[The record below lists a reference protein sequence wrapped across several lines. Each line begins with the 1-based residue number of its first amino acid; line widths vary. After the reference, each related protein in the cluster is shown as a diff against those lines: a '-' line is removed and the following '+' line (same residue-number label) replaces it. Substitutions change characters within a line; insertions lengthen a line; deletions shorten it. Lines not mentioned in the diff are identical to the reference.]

1 MEASNNEPRAT
12 RPVSRTMGS
21 APRTSDSD
29 PTTRSSQ
36 PNSLASF
43 PTVSSLSPSP
53 EGQCPSGT
61 TTRPSVDADGH
72 RPSGTTTFPT
82 SAAHAVTDDDELFCD
97 SELPPPYPVHEEAPL
112 AVAPTAE
119 QRQTN
124 VVKALQGKMADFISG
139 SSQRHYRTIVREL
152 SDRQIPLN
160 LLSDESK
167 AKGLAQMLEE
177 DVCSL
182 SELVILGQ
190 FAKAIDD
197 SDTRAAEF
205 LRDTAGYKPQTDVT
219 VEHKT
224 QGLASLTD
232 TQLLTLLQALN
243 PEQGALPEE
252 VSNE

>member
-1 MEASNNEPRAT
+1 MEASNNEPRT
-12 RPVSRTMGS
+12 PL
-21 APRTSDSD
+21 SDSATYV
-29 PTTRSSQ
+29 PRPSQ
-36 PNSLASF
+36 LNPLASF
-43 PTVSSLSPSP
+43 PTVSSLSPTP
-53 EGQCPSGT
+53 EGQ
-61 TTRPSVDADGH
+61 
-72 RPSGTTTFPT
+72 RPSGTT
-82 SAAHAVTDDDELFCD
+82 HIVTDDEFTCPSD
-97 SELPPPYPVHEEAPL
+97 ELPPPYPVHEEAPL
-112 AVAPTAE
+112 AVTPTAE

-243 PEQGALPEE
+243 PEQSDE
-252 VSNE
+252 VSNG

>member
-12 RPVSRTMGS
+12 RPIPHT
-21 APRTSDSD
+21 TD
-29 PTTRSSQ
+29 PTTRPSQ
-36 PNSLASF
+36 PNPPTSF
-43 PTVSSLSPSP
+43 PTVSSLSPKP

-72 RPSGTTTFPT
+72 RSTRAT
-82 SAAHAVTDDDELFCD
+82 HIVTDDEFTCPSD
-97 SELPPPYPVHEEAPL
+97 ELPPPYPVHEEAPL

-177 DVCSL
+177 DVLSL

-243 PEQGALPEE
+243 PEQSDE
-252 VSNE
+252 VSNG

>member
-12 RPVSRTMGS
+12 RPVTH
-21 APRTSDSD
+21 TTD

-36 PNSLASF
+36 PNPPTSF
-43 PTVSSLSPSP
+43 PTVSSLSPKP
-53 EGQCPSGT
+53 EGQ
-61 TTRPSVDADGH
+61 
-72 RPSGTTTFPT
+72 RPSGTT
-82 SAAHAVTDDDELFCD
+82 HIVTDDDFSCD

-243 PEQGALPEE
+243 PEQSDE
-252 VSNE
+252 VSNG

>member
-12 RPVSRTMGS
+12 RPVPHTM
-21 APRTSDSD
+21 DSVPHTRD
-29 PTTRSSQ
+29 PTTRPSQ
-36 PNSLASF
+36 PNPPTSF
-43 PTVSSLSPSP
+43 PTVSSLSPKP
-53 EGQCPSGT
+53 EGQ
-61 TTRPSVDADGH
+61 
-72 RPSGTTTFPT
+72 RPSGAT
-82 SAAHAVTDDDELFCD
+82 HIVTDDEFTCEP
-97 SELPPPYPVHEEAPL
+97 ELPPPYPVHEEAPL

-177 DVCSL
+177 DVLSL

-243 PEQGALPEE
+243 PEQGEE
-252 VSNE
+252 VSNG

>member
-12 RPVSRTMGS
+12 RPVPHT
-21 APRTSDSD
+21 TD
-29 PTTRSSQ
+29 PTTRPSQ
-36 PNSLASF
+36 PNPPTSF
-43 PTVSSLSPSP
+43 PTVSSLSPKP
-53 EGQCPSGT
+53 EGQ
-61 TTRPSVDADGH
+61 
-72 RPSGTTTFPT
+72 RPSGTT
-82 SAAHAVTDDDELFCD
+82 HIVTDDEFTCTPDGCKPEGCFLDQEF
-97 SELPPPYPVHEEAPL
+97 PPPYPVHEEAPL

-177 DVCSL
+177 DVLSL

-243 PEQGALPEE
+243 PEQSDE
-252 VSNE
+252 VSNG

>member
-12 RPVSRTMGS
+12 RPVPHT
-21 APRTSDSD
+21 TD
-29 PTTRSSQ
+29 PTTRSTQ
-36 PNSLASF
+36 PNPPTSF
-43 PTVSSLSPSP
+43 PTVSSLSPKP

-61 TTRPSVDADGH
+61 TH
-72 RPSGTTTFPT
+72 I
-82 SAAHAVTDDDELFCD
+82 VTDDEFTCPSD
-97 SELPPPYPVHEEAPL
+97 ELPPPYPVHEEAPL

-243 PEQGALPEE
+243 PEQSDE
-252 VSNE
+252 VSNG

>member
-12 RPVSRTMGS
+12 RPVPHT
-21 APRTSDSD
+21 TD
-29 PTTRSSQ
+29 PTTRPSQ
-36 PNSLASF
+36 SNTPTSF

-53 EGQCPSGT
+53 EGHCPSGT
-61 TTRPSVDADGH
+61 TH
-72 RPSGTTTFPT
+72 I
-82 SAAHAVTDDDELFCD
+82 VTDDEFSCPSD
-97 SELPPPYPVHEEAPL
+97 ELPPPYPVHEEAPL

-177 DVCSL
+177 DVLSL

-243 PEQGALPEE
+243 PEQSDE
-252 VSNE
+252 VSNG

>member
-12 RPVSRTMGS
+12 RPVPHT
-21 APRTSDSD
+21 TD
-29 PTTRSSQ
+29 PTTRPSK

-43 PTVSSLSPSP
+43 PTVSSLSPKP
-53 EGQCPSGT
+53 EGQ
-61 TTRPSVDADGH
+61 
-72 RPSGTTTFPT
+72 RPSGTT
-82 SAAHAVTDDDELFCD
+82 HIVTDDEFTCD

-243 PEQGALPEE
+243 PEQSDE
-252 VSNE
+252 VSNG

>member
-1 MEASNNEPRAT
+1 MEASNNEPRTPLSESAT
-12 RPVSRTMGS
+12 HVSR
-21 APRTSDSD
+21 P
-29 PTTRSSQ
+29 SQ

-43 PTVSSLSPSP
+43 PTVSSLSPTP
-53 EGQCPSGT
+53 EGQ
-61 TTRPSVDADGH
+61 
-72 RPSGTTTFPT
+72 RPSGTT
-82 SAAHAVTDDDELFCD
+82 HIVTDDEFTCEP
-97 SELPPPYPVHEEAPL
+97 ELPPPYPVHEEAPL

-243 PEQGALPEE
+243 PEQSDE
-252 VSNE
+252 VSNG

>member
-1 MEASNNEPRAT
+1 MEASNNEPRTPLSESAT
-12 RPVSRTMGS
+12 HVSR
-21 APRTSDSD
+21 P
-29 PTTRSSQ
+29 SQ
-36 PNSLASF
+36 PNPPTSF
-43 PTVSSLSPSP
+43 PTVSSLSPKP
-53 EGQCPSGT
+53 EGQ
-61 TTRPSVDADGH
+61 
-72 RPSGTTTFPT
+72 RPSGTT
-82 SAAHAVTDDDELFCD
+82 HIVTDDDFSCPSD
-97 SELPPPYPVHEEAPL
+97 ELPPPYPVHEEAPL

-177 DVCSL
+177 DVLSL

-243 PEQGALPEE
+243 PEQSDE
-252 VSNE
+252 VSNG

>member
-1 MEASNNEPRAT
+1 MEASNNEHCASTQRSMNSVPRS
-12 RPVSRTMGS
+12 P
-21 APRTSDSD
+21 
-29 PTTRSSQ
+29 Q

-53 EGQCPSGT
+53 EG
-61 TTRPSVDADGH
+61 SVAGQH
-72 RPSGTTTFPT
+72 CPSGTTTFPKST
-82 SAAHAVTDDDELFCD
+82 IQAVTDDDFSCPSD
-97 SELPPPYPVHEEAPL
+97 ELPPPYPVHEEAPL
-112 AVAPTAE
+112 AVAPSAE

-160 LLSDESK
+160 LLSDASR

-177 DVCSL
+177 DICTL

-224 QGLASLTD
+224 HGLASLTD

-243 PEQGALPEE
+243 PEQGASPEE
-252 VSNE
+252 VSSNE

>member
-1 MEASNNEPRAT
+1 MEASNNEPRT
-12 RPVSRTMGS
+12 PL
-21 APRTSDSD
+21 SDSATHV
-29 PTTRSSQ
+29 PRPSQ

-43 PTVSSLSPSP
+43 PTVSSLSPKP
-53 EGQCPSGT
+53 EGQ
-61 TTRPSVDADGH
+61 
-72 RPSGTTTFPT
+72 RPSGTT
-82 SAAHAVTDDDELFCD
+82 HIVTDDDFSCPSD
-97 SELPPPYPVHEEAPL
+97 ELPPPYPVHEEAPL

-177 DVCSL
+177 DVLSL

-243 PEQGALPEE
+243 PEQSDE
-252 VSNE
+252 VSNG

>member
-12 RPVSRTMGS
+12 RPVPHT
-21 APRTSDSD
+21 TD
-29 PTTRSSQ
+29 PTTRPSQ

-43 PTVSSLSPSP
+43 PTVSSLSPKP
-53 EGQCPSGT
+53 EGQ
-61 TTRPSVDADGH
+61 
-72 RPSGTTTFPT
+72 RPSGTT
-82 SAAHAVTDDDELFCD
+82 HIVTDDDFSCPSD
-97 SELPPPYPVHEEAPL
+97 ELPPPYPVHEEAPL

-177 DVCSL
+177 DVLSL

-243 PEQGALPEE
+243 PEQSDE
-252 VSNE
+252 VSNG

>member
-1 MEASNNEPRAT
+1 MEASNNEPRT
-12 RPVSRTMGS
+12 PLSESTTHVSRPPQS
-21 APRTSDSD
+21 NP
-29 PTTRSSQ
+29 PT
-36 PNSLASF
+36 SF
-43 PTVSSLSPSP
+43 PTVSSLSPKP
-53 EGQCPSGT
+53 EGQ
-61 TTRPSVDADGH
+61 
-72 RPSGTTTFPT
+72 RPSGTT
-82 SAAHAVTDDDELFCD
+82 HIVTDDEFTCD

-177 DVCSL
+177 DVLSL

-243 PEQGALPEE
+243 PEQSDEANNG
-252 VSNE
+252 

>member
-12 RPVSRTMGS
+12 LSESTIHVPRP
-21 APRTSDSD
+21 
-29 PTTRSSQ
+29 SQ
-36 PNSLASF
+36 PNPLASF
-43 PTVSSLSPSP
+43 PTMSSLSPTP
-53 EGQCPSGT
+53 EGSVAGHNCPSGT
-61 TTRPSVDADGH
+61 NSLPKSTTPV
-72 RPSGTTTFPT
+72 
-82 SAAHAVTDDDELFCD
+82 VTDGDDFVCEP
-97 SELPPPYPVHEEAPL
+97 ELPPPYPVHEEAPL

-177 DVCSL
+177 DVLSL

-243 PEQGALPEE
+243 PEQGDE
-252 VSNE
+252 VNNG

>member
-1 MEASNNEPRAT
+1 MEASNNEPRT
-12 RPVSRTMGS
+12 PL
-21 APRTSDSD
+21 SDSA
-29 PTTRSSQ
+29 THVSRSSQ
-36 PNSLASF
+36 PNPLASF
-43 PTVSSLSPSP
+43 PTMSSLSPKP
-53 EGQCPSGT
+53 EGSVAGQHCPSGT
-61 TTRPSVDADGH
+61 TH
-72 RPSGTTTFPT
+72 I
-82 SAAHAVTDDDELFCD
+82 VTDDDEFTCEP
-97 SELPPPYPVHEEAPL
+97 ELPPPYPVHEEAPL
-112 AVAPTAE
+112 AVTPTAE

-252 VSNE
+252 VNQ

>member
-1 MEASNNEPRAT
+1 M
-12 RPVSRTMGS
+12 
-21 APRTSDSD
+21 DSVPHTPD
-29 PTTRSSQ
+29 PTTRPPQ

-43 PTVSSLSPSP
+43 PTVSSLSPKP
-53 EGQCPSGT
+53 EGSVAGQHCPSGT
-61 TTRPSVDADGH
+61 TH
-72 RPSGTTTFPT
+72 I
-82 SAAHAVTDDDELFCD
+82 VTDDDFSCPSD
-97 SELPPPYPVHEEAPL
+97 ELPPPYPVHEEAPL

-243 PEQGALPEE
+243 PEQSDE
-252 VSNE
+252 VSNG

>member
-12 RPVSRTMGS
+12 LSDSATHVSR
-21 APRTSDSD
+21 P
-29 PTTRSSQ
+29 SQ

-43 PTVSSLSPSP
+43 PTVSSLSPTP
-53 EGQCPSGT
+53 EGHCPSGT
-61 TTRPSVDADGH
+61 TH
-72 RPSGTTTFPT
+72 I
-82 SAAHAVTDDDELFCD
+82 VTDDDFSCPSD
-97 SELPPPYPVHEEAPL
+97 ELPPPYPVHEEAPL

-243 PEQGALPEE
+243 PEQSDE
-252 VSNE
+252 VSNG

>member
-12 RPVSRTMGS
+12 RSVPHTM
-21 APRTSDSD
+21 DSVPHTTD
-29 PTTRSSQ
+29 PTTRPSQ
-36 PNSLASF
+36 PNPLTSF
-43 PTVSSLSPSP
+43 PTMSSLSPKP
-53 EGQCPSGT
+53 EGSVAGHNCPSGT
-61 TTRPSVDADGH
+61 TTSSTRATPV
-72 RPSGTTTFPT
+72 
-82 SAAHAVTDDDELFCD
+82 VTDDEFTCEP
-97 SELPPPYPVHEEAPL
+97 ELPPPYPVHEEAPL

-139 SSQRHYRTIVREL
+139 SSPRHYRTIVREL

-160 LLSDESK
+160 LLSDESR

-177 DVCSL
+177 DVCTL

-232 TQLLTLLQALN
+232 AQLLTLLQALN

-252 VSNE
+252 VNNG

>member
-1 MEASNNEPRAT
+1 MEASNNEPRTPLSDSAT
-12 RPVSRTMGS
+12 HVSR
-21 APRTSDSD
+21 P
-29 PTTRSSQ
+29 SQ

-43 PTVSSLSPSP
+43 PTVSSLSPKP
-53 EGQCPSGT
+53 EGHCPSGT
-61 TTRPSVDADGH
+61 TH
-72 RPSGTTTFPT
+72 I
-82 SAAHAVTDDDELFCD
+82 VTDDDFSCPSD
-97 SELPPPYPVHEEAPL
+97 ELPPPYPVHEEAPL

-243 PEQGALPEE
+243 PEQSDE
-252 VSNE
+252 VSNG

>member
-12 RPVSRTMGS
+12 RSVPHT
-21 APRTSDSD
+21 TD

-43 PTVSSLSPSP
+43 PTVSSLSPKP
-53 EGQCPSGT
+53 EGQ
-61 TTRPSVDADGH
+61 

-82 SAAHAVTDDDELFCD
+82 SATHIVTDDEFICEP
-97 SELPPPYPVHEEAPL
+97 ELPPPYPVHEEAPL

-232 TQLLTLLQALN
+232 AQLLTLLQALN
-243 PEQGALPEE
+243 PEQGASPEE
-252 VSNE
+252 VSNG

>member
-1 MEASNNEPRAT
+1 MEASNNEPRTPLSDSAT
-12 RPVSRTMGS
+12 HVSR
-21 APRTSDSD
+21 P
-29 PTTRSSQ
+29 PQ

-43 PTVSSLSPSP
+43 PTVSSLSPKP
-53 EGQCPSGT
+53 EGQ
-61 TTRPSVDADGH
+61 
-72 RPSGTTTFPT
+72 RPSGTT
-82 SAAHAVTDDDELFCD
+82 HIVTGDEFTCEP
-97 SELPPPYPVHEEAPL
+97 ELPPPYPVHEEAPL

-182 SELVILGQ
+182 SELVILG
-190 FAKAIDD
+190 
-197 SDTRAAEF
+197 
-205 LRDTAGYKPQTDVT
+205 
-219 VEHKT
+219 
-224 QGLASLTD
+224 
-232 TQLLTLLQALN
+232 
-243 PEQGALPEE
+243 
-252 VSNE
+252 

>member
-12 RPVSRTMGS
+12 RSVPHTMDS
-21 APRTSDSD
+21 APHTTD
-29 PTTRSSQ
+29 PTTRSTQ

-43 PTVSSLSPSP
+43 PTVSSLSPKP
-53 EGQCPSGT
+53 EG
-61 TTRPSVDADGH
+61 SVAGQH
-72 RPSGTTTFPT
+72 CPSGTTTFPT
-82 SAAHAVTDDDELFCD
+82 SAAHAVTDDEFACTPDGCKPEGCFLNQDF
-97 SELPPPYPVHEEAPL
+97 PPPYPVHEEAPL

-252 VSNE
+252 VNNG

>member
-1 MEASNNEPRAT
+1 MEASNNEPRT
-12 RPVSRTMGS
+12 PLSESTTHVSR
-21 APRTSDSD
+21 P
-29 PTTRSSQ
+29 SQ

-43 PTVSSLSPSP
+43 PTVSSLSPKP
-53 EGQCPSGT
+53 EGQ
-61 TTRPSVDADGH
+61 
-72 RPSGTTTFPT
+72 RPSGTIHI
-82 SAAHAVTDDDELFCD
+82 ATDDEFTCEP
-97 SELPPPYPVHEEAPL
+97 ELPPPYPVHEEAPL

-177 DVCSL
+177 DVLSL

-243 PEQGALPEE
+243 PEQSDE
-252 VSNE
+252 VSNG

>member
-12 RPVSRTMGS
+12 RPVPHTM
-21 APRTSDSD
+21 DSVPHTTD
-29 PTTRSSQ
+29 PTSRPSQ

-53 EGQCPSGT
+53 EGQ
-61 TTRPSVDADGH
+61 
-72 RPSGTTTFPT
+72 RPSGTTTFPKST
-82 SAAHAVTDDDELFCD
+82 TQDVIDDELSCE

-112 AVAPTAE
+112 VVAPSAE

-232 TQLLTLLQALN
+232 AQLLTLLQALN
-243 PEQGALPEE
+243 PEQGASPEE
-252 VSNE
+252 VSQ

>member
-12 RPVSRTMGS
+12 RPVPHTM
-21 APRTSDSD
+21 DSVPHTMDSVPHTTD

-43 PTVSSLSPSP
+43 PTVSSLSPKP
-53 EGQCPSGT
+53 EGQ
-61 TTRPSVDADGH
+61 
-72 RPSGTTTFPT
+72 RPSGAT
-82 SAAHAVTDDDELFCD
+82 HIVTDDEFTCD

-243 PEQGALPEE
+243 PEQSDE
-252 VSNE
+252 VSNG

>member
-12 RPVSRTMGS
+12 RPVPHT
-21 APRTSDSD
+21 TD

-36 PNSLASF
+36 PNPLASF
-43 PTVSSLSPSP
+43 PTVSSLSPKP
-53 EGQCPSGT
+53 EGQ
-61 TTRPSVDADGH
+61 
-72 RPSGTTTFPT
+72 RPSGTT
-82 SAAHAVTDDDELFCD
+82 HIVTDDDFSCPSD
-97 SELPPPYPVHEEAPL
+97 ELPPPYPVHEEAPL

-243 PEQGALPEE
+243 PEQSDE
-252 VSNE
+252 VSNG

>member
-12 RPVSRTMGS
+12 RPIPHT
-21 APRTSDSD
+21 TD

-36 PNSLASF
+36 PNPLASF
-43 PTVSSLSPSP
+43 PTVSSLSPTP
-53 EGQCPSGT
+53 EGQ
-61 TTRPSVDADGH
+61 
-72 RPSGTTTFPT
+72 RPSGTT
-82 SAAHAVTDDDELFCD
+82 HIVTDDDFSCPSD
-97 SELPPPYPVHEEAPL
+97 ELPPPYPVHEEAPL

-243 PEQGALPEE
+243 PEQSDE
-252 VSNE
+252 VSNG

>member
-12 RPVSRTMGS
+12 RPVPHT
-21 APRTSDSD
+21 TD

-43 PTVSSLSPSP
+43 PTVSSLSPTP
-53 EGQCPSGT
+53 EGHCPSGT
-61 TTRPSVDADGH
+61 TQ
-72 RPSGTTTFPT
+72 FPT
-82 SAAHAVTDDDELFCD
+82 STAHAVTDDEFTCPSD
-97 SELPPPYPVHEEAPL
+97 ELPPPYPVHEEAPL

-243 PEQGALPEE
+243 PEQSDE
-252 VSNE
+252 VSNG

>member
-12 RPVSRTMGS
+12 RPVPHT
-21 APRTSDSD
+21 TD
-29 PTTRSSQ
+29 PTTRPSQ
-36 PNSLASF
+36 PNPPTSF
-43 PTVSSLSPSP
+43 PTVSSLSPKP
-53 EGQCPSGT
+53 EGHCPSGT
-61 TTRPSVDADGH
+61 TH
-72 RPSGTTTFPT
+72 I
-82 SAAHAVTDDDELFCD
+82 VTDDEFTCPSD
-97 SELPPPYPVHEEAPL
+97 ELPPPYPVHEEAPL

-177 DVCSL
+177 DVLSL

-243 PEQGALPEE
+243 PEQSDE
-252 VSNE
+252 VSNG

>member
-1 MEASNNEPRAT
+1 MEASNNEPRTPLSDSAT
-12 RPVSRTMGS
+12 HVSR
-21 APRTSDSD
+21 P
-29 PTTRSSQ
+29 PQ

-43 PTVSSLSPSP
+43 PTVSSLSPKP
-53 EGQCPSGT
+53 EGHCPSGAT
-61 TTRPSVDADGH
+61 H
-72 RPSGTTTFPT
+72 I
-82 SAAHAVTDDDELFCD
+82 VTDDEFTCD

-177 DVCSL
+177 DVLSL

-243 PEQGALPEE
+243 PEQSDE
-252 VSNE
+252 VSNG

>member
-1 MEASNNEPRAT
+1 MEATTNEPRAT
-12 RPVSRTMGS
+12 RPVPHT
-21 APRTSDSD
+21 TDSVLHTTD
-29 PTTRSSQ
+29 PTSRPSQ

-43 PTVSSLSPSP
+43 PAMSSHSLSPTP
-53 EGQCPSGT
+53 EGHCPSGT
-61 TTRPSVDADGH
+61 TTSSPNAQTRATHV
-72 RPSGTTTFPT
+72 
-82 SAAHAVTDDDELFCD
+82 VNDDDFVCEP
-97 SELPPPYPVHEEAPL
+97 ELPPPYPVHEEAPL

-152 SDRQIPLN
+152 SDRQIPLS
-160 LLSDESK
+160 LLSDASR

-177 DVCSL
+177 DVCTL

-205 LRDTAGYKPQTDVT
+205 LRDTAGYKPQTDVS

-243 PEQGALPEE
+243 PEQSDE
-252 VSNE
+252 VNNG

>member
-1 MEASNNEPRAT
+1 MEASNNEPRTPLSESAT
-12 RPVSRTMGS
+12 HVSR
-21 APRTSDSD
+21 P
-29 PTTRSSQ
+29 SQ
-36 PNSLASF
+36 PNPLTSF
-43 PTVSSLSPSP
+43 PTVSSLSPKP
-53 EGQCPSGT
+53 EGQ
-61 TTRPSVDADGH
+61 
-72 RPSGTTTFPT
+72 RPSGTT
-82 SAAHAVTDDDELFCD
+82 HIVTDDEFTCPSD
-97 SELPPPYPVHEEAPL
+97 ELPPPYPVHEEAPL

-177 DVCSL
+177 DVLSL

-243 PEQGALPEE
+243 PEQSDE
-252 VSNE
+252 VSNG

>member
-12 RPVSRTMGS
+12 RPIPHTMNSVSRT
-21 APRTSDSD
+21 TD
-29 PTTRSSQ
+29 PTTRPSQ

-43 PTVSSLSPSP
+43 PTVSSLSPKP
-53 EGQCPSGT
+53 EGQ
-61 TTRPSVDADGH
+61 
-72 RPSGTTTFPT
+72 RPSGTT
-82 SAAHAVTDDDELFCD
+82 HIVTDDEFTCPSD
-97 SELPPPYPVHEEAPL
+97 ELPPPYPVHEEAPL

-177 DVCSL
+177 DVLSL

-243 PEQGALPEE
+243 PEQSDE
-252 VSNE
+252 VSNG

>member
-1 MEASNNEPRAT
+1 MEASNNEPRTPLSESAT
-12 RPVSRTMGS
+12 HVSR
-21 APRTSDSD
+21 P
-29 PTTRSSQ
+29 SQ
-36 PNSLASF
+36 PNPPTSF
-43 PTVSSLSPSP
+43 PTVSSLSPKP
-53 EGQCPSGT
+53 EGQ
-61 TTRPSVDADGH
+61 
-72 RPSGTTTFPT
+72 RPSGTT
-82 SAAHAVTDDDELFCD
+82 HIVTDDEFTCEP
-97 SELPPPYPVHEEAPL
+97 ELPPPYPVHEEAPL

-177 DVCSL
+177 DVLSL

-243 PEQGALPEE
+243 PEQSDE
-252 VSNE
+252 VSNG

>member
-1 MEASNNEPRAT
+1 MEASNNEHCSPLSETTNVVSKLSETATYVTRLSEVTNSVPR
-12 RPVSRTMGS
+12 P
-21 APRTSDSD
+21 
-29 PTTRSSQ
+29 SQ
-36 PNSLASF
+36 PNPPTSF
-43 PTVSSLSPSP
+43 PTVSSLSPKP
-53 EGQCPSGT
+53 EGQ
-61 TTRPSVDADGH
+61 
-72 RPSGTTTFPT
+72 RPSGTT
-82 SAAHAVTDDDELFCD
+82 HIVTDDEFTCD

-177 DVCSL
+177 DVLSL

-243 PEQGALPEE
+243 PEQSDE
-252 VSNE
+252 VSNG

>member
-1 MEASNNEPRAT
+1 MEASNNEPRTPLSESAT
-12 RPVSRTMGS
+12 HVSR
-21 APRTSDSD
+21 P
-29 PTTRSSQ
+29 SQ
-36 PNSLASF
+36 PNPPTSF
-43 PTVSSLSPSP
+43 PTVSSLSPKP

-61 TTRPSVDADGH
+61 TH
-72 RPSGTTTFPT
+72 I
-82 SAAHAVTDDDELFCD
+82 VTDDEFTCPSD
-97 SELPPPYPVHEEAPL
+97 ELPPPYPVHEEAPL

-177 DVCSL
+177 DVLSL

-243 PEQGALPEE
+243 PEQSDE
-252 VSNE
+252 VSNG

>member
-12 RPVSRTMGS
+12 RPVPHT
-21 APRTSDSD
+21 TD
-29 PTTRSSQ
+29 PTTRPSQ
-36 PNSLASF
+36 PNPPTSF
-43 PTVSSLSPSP
+43 PTVSSLSPKP
-53 EGQCPSGT
+53 EGQ
-61 TTRPSVDADGH
+61 
-72 RPSGTTTFPT
+72 RPSGTT
-82 SAAHAVTDDDELFCD
+82 HIVTDDDFSCPSD
-97 SELPPPYPVHEEAPL
+97 ELPPPYPVHEEAPL

-177 DVCSL
+177 DVLSL

-243 PEQGALPEE
+243 PEQSDE
-252 VSNE
+252 VSNG

>member
-1 MEASNNEPRAT
+1 MEASNNEPRTPLSDLAT
-12 RPVSRTMGS
+12 HVSR
-21 APRTSDSD
+21 P
-29 PTTRSSQ
+29 SQ

-43 PTVSSLSPSP
+43 PTVSSLSPKP
-53 EGQCPSGT
+53 EGSVAGQHCPSGT
-61 TTRPSVDADGH
+61 TH
-72 RPSGTTTFPT
+72 I
-82 SAAHAVTDDDELFCD
+82 VTDDEFICD

-112 AVAPTAE
+112 AVTPTAE

-243 PEQGALPEE
+243 PEQSDE
-252 VSNE
+252 VSNG

>member
-12 RPVSRTMGS
+12 RPIPHT
-21 APRTSDSD
+21 TD
-29 PTTRSSQ
+29 PTTRPSK
-36 PNSLASF
+36 PNPPTSF
-43 PTVSSLSPSP
+43 PTVSSLSPKP
-53 EGQCPSGT
+53 EGQ
-61 TTRPSVDADGH
+61 
-72 RPSGTTTFPT
+72 RPSGTT
-82 SAAHAVTDDDELFCD
+82 HIVTDDEFSCD

-177 DVCSL
+177 DVLSL

-243 PEQGALPEE
+243 PEQSDE
-252 VSNE
+252 VSNG